1 MDMYVTTGF
10 VYLIPILGLLFVFS
24 IDHILTTPQ
33 VQLTSRSI
41 FLLPSRHDRS
51 SMVDVASP
59 GFKKQAE
66 YYCRNHDFSE
76 QPAKP

>member
-59 GFKKQAE
+59 GFKKTGRILLPE
-66 YYCRNHDFSE
+66 
-76 QPAKP
+76 P